1 VGAVLFWVVF
11 AIVMIIL
18 FMVNRDRILNTVRNA
33 PSPAWSL
40 SKEQPGATP
49 VATVSGNATN
59 VSPESAPPESLAL
72 QASLAEQASPDSASP
87 QTVSSTVEEGVPIA
101 RPSVPETAATSSR
114 TLYFIQVA
122 QDGTI
127 LRSRVTRAV
136 PASSSPLLEAIQ
148 MLVKGTNADEQSKGL
163 VSLIPANTRI
173 LSVIIRGETAYI
185 DMSEEFQ
192 YNSHGVEGYAAQLH
206 QIVWTATEFSS
217 VKNVQLL
224 IEGRRI
230 DWLGEGLWIGSPLN
244 RTSL

>member
-1 VGAVLFWVVF
+1 
-11 AIVMIIL
+11 MIIL
-18 FMVNRDRILNTVRNA
+18 FTVNRDRILNTIRNA
-33 PSPAWSL
+33 PAPAWSL
-40 SKEQPGATP
+40 SKEQPGGAPAATVQTNVAN
-49 VATVSGNATN
+49 VATGTVT
-59 VSPESAPPESLAL
+59 PESLAL
-72 QASLAEQASPDSASP
+72 QAPLADQALLAETAPSASENP
-87 QTVSSTVEEGVPIA
+87 QTISSTVEEGVPIA
-101 RPSVPETAATSSR
+101 RLSVPETAVPEAATSSR

-122 QDGTI
+122 QDGAI
-127 LRSRVTRAV
+127 LRSRVTRTV

-148 MLVKGTNADEQSKGL
+148 MLVKGTNADEQGKGL

-173 LSVIIRGETAYI
+173 LSVILRGETAYI

-224 IEGRRI
+224 FEVRRV
-230 DWLGEGLWIGSPLN
+230 DWLGVGIWIGSPLN